1 MAKKAITTIAELIKS
16 NPILTS
22 LNQFEGLRQQLNES
36 ANQCLKI
43 KVTDES
49 SLKVCE
55 NSLSKFNDIV
65 KAVEDKHKE
74 LKKPHWDNC
83 TAIDGAKNY
92 VLNFEVDPIKYLKD
106 EKLAYIAAVEKE
118 NKRKK
123 DLEDNFMLVKNKLN
137 DDLAEIQVVESCEH
151 YIGILGKP
159 VNKEKWQEL
168 TPQVEELYK
177 NYITLFELKKK
188 ELEATETATPD
199 ELEAIQQV
207 AEEAKVKIE
216 VAAVASVQVY
226 SAPIGK
232 TRKTWKFEVDN
243 INDVPKQWL
252 CVDEEKVKEYMA
264 IQKDVLVDG
273 QVIKGIK
280 FYQQTSVVA

>member
-1 MAKKAITTIAELIKS
+1 MAKKAIANLTDLVIS
-16 NPILTS
+16 NPNLSS
-22 LNQFEGLRQQLNES
+22 LKQFEGLKQQLDES

-55 NSLSKFNDIV
+55 NNLSKFNDLV

-92 VLNFEVDPIKYLKD
+92 VLNFEVDPITYLK
-106 EKLAYIAAVEKE
+106 EQKLEYIRAIELE
-118 NKRKK
+118 DKRKK
-123 DLEDNFMLVKNKLN
+123 DLKDSFDKVKSILSADTETTLVKKCDYYL
-137 DDLAEIQVVESCEH
+137 DLLS
-151 YIGILGKP
+151 KP
-159 VNKEKWQEL
+159 VSKEKWQEL

-188 ELEATETATPD
+188 ELEATETASPD
-199 ELEAIQQV
+199 EIIAIQQV
-207 AEEAKVKIE
+207 AEEAKAKIE
-216 VAAVASVQVY
+216 VAAVVTPIQTVS
-226 SAPIGK
+226 IGK
-232 TRKTWKFEVDN
+232 TRKTWKFEVAN

>member
-1 MAKKAITTIAELIKS
+1 MAKKAIANLTDLVIQ
-16 NPILTS
+16 NPNLTS
-22 LNQFEGLRQQLNES
+22 LKQFEGLKQQLDES

-43 KVTDES
+43 KVTDPS

-92 VLNFEVDPIKYLKD
+92 VLNFEVDPITYLKEQKLEYIRAVEAENQRKKQLETNFIFIKSKLDEDLAKCSNIETCDKYL
-106 EKLAYIAAVEKE
+106 
-118 NKRKK
+118 
-123 DLEDNFMLVKNKLN
+123 
-137 DDLAEIQVVESCEH
+137 
-151 YIGILGKP
+151 GILKNP

-168 TPQVEELYK
+168 TNQVESLYQS
-177 NYITLFELKKK
+177 YVTLFELKKNG
-188 ELEATETATPD
+188 LENMGVATPD

-207 AEEAKVKIE
+207 AEEAKAKIE
-216 VAAVASVQVY
+216 VAAVV
-226 SAPIGK
+226 APIQTVSIGK
-232 TRKTWKFEVDN
+232 TRKTWKFEVAN

>member
-1 MAKKAITTIAELIKS
+1 MAKKAIANLTDLVIQ
-16 NPILTS
+16 NPNLTS
-22 LNQFEGLRQQLNES
+22 LKQFEGLKQQLDES

-55 NSLSKFNDIV
+55 NNLSKFNDLV

-92 VLNFEVDPIKYLKD
+92 VLNFEVDPITYLK
-106 EKLAYIAAVEKE
+106 EQKLEYIRAIEKE
-118 NKRKK
+118 NKRKG
-123 DLEDNFMLVKNKLN
+123 DLELALN
-137 DDLAEIQVVESCEH
+137 TVIQVLDVQLQNADSLEVCNK
-151 YIGILGKP
+151 YLDIIKKP
-159 VNKEKWQEL
+159 VSKDKWQEL

-188 ELEATETATPD
+188 ELEATETASPD
-199 ELEAIQQV
+199 EIIAIQQV
-207 AEEAKVKIE
+207 AEEAKAKIE
-216 VAAVASVQVY
+216 VAAVVTPIQTVS
-226 SAPIGK
+226 IGK
-232 TRKTWKFEVDN
+232 TRKTWKFEVAN
-243 INDVPKQWL
+243 IADVPKQWL

>member
-1 MAKKAITTIAELIKS
+1 MAKKAIANLTDLVIQ
-16 NPILTS
+16 NPNLTS
-22 LNQFEGLRQQLNES
+22 LKQFEGLKQQLDES

-55 NSLSKFNDIV
+55 NSLSKFNDLV

-92 VLNFEVDPIKYLKD
+92 VLNFEVYPITYLK
-106 EKLAYIAAVEKE
+106 EQKLEYIRAVEKE

-168 TPQVEELYK
+168 TPKVEELYK

-207 AEEAKVKIE
+207 AEEAKAKIE
-216 VAAVASVQVY
+216 
-226 SAPIGK
+226 
-232 TRKTWKFEVDN
+232 
-243 INDVPKQWL
+243 
-252 CVDEEKVKEYMA
+252 
-264 IQKDVLVDG
+264 
-273 QVIKGIK
+273 
-280 FYQQTSVVA
+280 

>member
-1 MAKKAITTIAELIKS
+1 MAKKAIANLTDLVIA
-16 NPILTS
+16 NPNLTS
-22 LNQFEGLRQQLNES
+22 LKQFECLKQQLDES

-55 NSLSKFNDIV
+55 NSLSKFNDLV

-92 VLNFEVDPIKYLKD
+92 ILNFEVDPIKYLKD

-118 NKRKK
+118 KERKLQ
-123 DLEDNFMLVKNKLN
+123 LELNFDKTKLFLNNKLEATN
-137 DDLAEIQVVESCEH
+137 VESYDTVLSGLKKE
-151 YIGILGKP
+151 

-188 ELEATETATPD
+188 ELEATEIATPD

-207 AEEAKVKIE
+207 AEEAKAKIE
-216 VAAVASVQVY
+216 VAAVVTPIQTVS
-226 SAPIGK
+226 IGK
-232 TRKTWKFEVDN
+232 TRKTWKFELVTLF
-243 INDVPKQWL
+243 DVPENWL
-252 CVDEEKVKEYMA
+252 CVDEAKVKEWMDSN
-264 IQKDVLVDG
+264 KETLVDG
-273 QVIKGIK
+273 QITNGIK

>member
-1 MAKKAITTIAELIKS
+1 MAKKAIANLTDLVIQ
-16 NPILTS
+16 NPNLTS
-22 LNQFEGLRQQLNES
+22 LKQFEGLKQQLDES

-55 NSLSKFNDIV
+55 NSLSKFNDLV

-92 VLNFEVDPIKYLKD
+92 ILNFEIDPIKYLKD
-106 EKLAYIAAVEKE
+106 EKLAYIAIVEKE
-118 NKRKK
+118 NKRKQE
-123 DLEDNFMLVKNKLN
+123 LEDRFNAAKRYLNNALENLDTVK
-137 DDLAEIQVVESCEH
+137 SCDS
-151 YIGILGKP
+151 IIDVIPLP
-159 VNKEKWQEL
+159 VNKDKWQEL

-207 AEEAKVKIE
+207 AEEAKTKIE
-216 VAAVASVQVY
+216 VAAVVT
-226 SAPIGK
+226 PIQTVSISK
-232 TRKTWKFEVDN
+232 TRKTWKFEVAN
-243 INDVPKQWL
+243 IADVPKQWL

-264 IQKDVLVDG
+264 IQKDLLVDG

>member
-1 MAKKAITTIAELIKS
+1 MAKKAIANLTDLVIQ
-16 NPILTS
+16 NPNLTS
-22 LNQFEGLRQQLNES
+22 LKQFEGLKQQLDES
-36 ANQCLKI
+36 ANKCLKI
-43 KVTDES
+43 KVTDPS

-207 AEEAKVKIE
+207 AEEAKAKIE
-216 VAAVASVQVY
+216 VAAVVTPIQTVS
-226 SAPIGK
+226 IGK
-232 TRKTWKFEVDN
+232 TRKTWKFEVAN
-243 INDVPKQWL
+243 IADVPKQWL

>member
-1 MAKKAITTIAELIKS
+1 MAKKAIANLTDLVIQ
-16 NPILTS
+16 NPNLTS
-22 LNQFEGLRQQLNES
+22 LKQFEGLKQQLDES

-55 NSLSKFNDIV
+55 NSLSKFNDLV

-92 VLNFEVDPIKYLKD
+92 VLNFEVDPITYLK
-106 EKLAYIAAVEKE
+106 EQKLEYIRAVEKE

-207 AEEAKVKIE
+207 AEEAKAKIE
-216 VAAVASVQVY
+216 VAAVVTPIQTVS
-226 SAPIGK
+226 IGK
-232 TRKTWKFEVDN
+232 TRKTWRFEVAN

>member
-1 MAKKAITTIAELIKS
+1 MAKKATVTLTDLVLD
-16 NPILTS
+16 NPNLTS
-22 LNQFEGLRQQLNES
+22 LKQFEGLKQQLDES

-55 NSLSKFNDIV
+55 NSLSKFNDLV
-65 KAVEDKHKE
+65 KAVEDKHEE
-74 LKKPHWDNC
+74 LKKPHWNNC
-83 TAIDGAKNY
+83 KAIDGAKNY
-92 VLNFEVDPIKYLKD
+92 ILNFEVDPIDYLKKQ
-106 EKLAYIAAVEKE
+106 KLAYIAEIEKE
-118 NKRKK
+118 NKRKQ
-123 DLEDNFMLVKNKLN
+123 DLQLAFDKIKEYLN
-137 DDLAEIQVVESCEH
+137 THLESTTSIDLCISFLEQ
-151 YIGILGKP
+151 LKRP
-159 VNKEKWQEL
+159 VNKDKWQEL

-188 ELEATETATPD
+188 ELEATEIATPD

-207 AEEAKVKIE
+207 AEEAKAKIE
-216 VAAVASVQVY
+216 VAAVVTPIQTVS
-226 SAPIGK
+226 IGK
-232 TRKTWKFEVDN
+232 TRKTWKFEVAN

-264 IQKDVLVDG
+264 IQKDTLVDG
-273 QVIKGIK
+273 QIIKGIK

>member
-1 MAKKAITTIAELIKS
+1 MAKKAIANLTDLVIQ
-16 NPILTS
+16 NPNLTS
-22 LNQFEGLRQQLNES
+22 LKQFEGLKQQLDES

-43 KVTDES
+43 KVTDPS

-207 AEEAKVKIE
+207 AEEAKAKIE
-216 VAAVASVQVY
+216 VAAVVTPVQTV
-226 SAPIGK
+226 SIGK
-232 TRKTWKFEVDN
+232 TRKTWKFEVAN
-243 INDVPKQWL
+243 INDVPIDWIKI
-252 CVDEEKVKEYMA
+252 DEDKVQEWVYANKGLLEDG
-264 IQKDVLVDG
+264 KVLNGV
-273 QVIKGIK
+273 K
-280 FYQQTSVVA
+280 FYQSMTVIC

>member
-1 MAKKAITTIAELIKS
+1 MAKKAIANLTDLVIQ
-16 NPILTS
+16 NPNLTS
-22 LNQFEGLRQQLNES
+22 LKQFEGLKQQLDES

-43 KVTDES
+43 KVTDPS

-188 ELEATETATPD
+188 ELETTETASPD
-199 ELEAIQQV
+199 EIIAIQQV
-207 AEEAKVKIE
+207 AEEAKAKIE
-216 VAAVASVQVY
+216 VAAVVTPIQTVS
-226 SAPIGK
+226 IGK
-232 TRKTWKFEVDN
+232 TRKTWKFEVAN
-243 INDVPKQWL
+243 IADVPKQWL

>member
-1 MAKKAITTIAELIKS
+1 MAKKAIANLTDLVIQ
-16 NPILTS
+16 NPNLTS
-22 LNQFEGLRQQLNES
+22 LKQFEGLKQQLDES

-55 NSLSKFNDIV
+55 NNLSKFNDLV

-123 DLEDNFMLVKNKLN
+123 DLEENYVKLREHLEEKYKASADVDNCDFYLTKLK
-137 DDLAEIQVVESCEH
+137 
-151 YIGILGKP
+151 LGAD
-159 VNKEKWQEL
+159 ETKWQEIK
-168 TPQVEELYK
+168 PQVDELFK
-177 NYITLFELKKK
+177 SYITLFELKKK

-207 AEEAKVKIE
+207 AEEANVKIGL
-216 VAAVASVQVY
+216 ASLTRRIM
-226 SAPIGK
+226 SPPIGK
-232 TRKTWKFEVDN
+232 TRKTWKFEVAN

-252 CVDEEKVKEYMA
+252 CVDEEKIKEYMA

>member
-1 MAKKAITTIAELIKS
+1 MAKKAIANLTDLVIQ
-16 NPILTS
+16 NPNLTS
-22 LNQFEGLRQQLNES
+22 LKQFEGLKQQLDES

-55 NSLSKFNDIV
+55 NNLSKFNDLV

-92 VLNFEVDPIKYLKD
+92 VLNFEVDPIAYLK
-106 EKLAYIAAVEKE
+106 EQKLEYIRAVERE
-118 NKRKK
+118 NKRKQDLQDGFDK
-123 DLEDNFMLVKNKLN
+123 IKLILSTDLETTLVKKCIYYI
-137 DDLAEIQVVESCEH
+137 DTLA
-151 YIGILGKP
+151 KP

-207 AEEAKVKIE
+207 AEEAKAKIE
-216 VAAVASVQVY
+216 VAAVVTPIQTVS
-226 SAPIGK
+226 IGK
-232 TRKTWKFEVDN
+232 TRKTWKFEVAN
-243 INDVPKQWL
+243 INDVPIDWINI
-252 CVDEEKVKEYMA
+252 DEDKVQEWVYANKGLLEDG
-264 IQKDVLVDG
+264 KVLNGV
-273 QVIKGIK
+273 K
-280 FYQQTSVVA
+280 FYQSMTVIC

>member
-1 MAKKAITTIAELIKS
+1 MAKKATVTLTDLVIQ
-16 NPILTS
+16 NPNLSS
-22 LNQFEGLRQQLNES
+22 LKQFEGLKQQLDES

-55 NSLSKFNDIV
+55 NNLSKFNDLV

-123 DLEDNFMLVKNKLN
+123 DLEENYVKLREHLEEKYKASSDVDNCDFYLTKLK
-137 DDLAEIQVVESCEH
+137 
-151 YIGILGKP
+151 LGAD
-159 VNKEKWQEL
+159 ETKWQEIK
-168 TPQVEELYK
+168 PQVDELFK
-177 NYITLFELKKK
+177 SYITLFELKKK
-188 ELEATETATPD
+188 DLTEKEKQLIINKAANGILNAKKAIENQITEIEAGELDQAVE
-199 ELEAIQQV
+199 ELCVSFRLSVAIEPWV
-207 AEEAKVKIE
+207 
-216 VAAVASVQVY
+216 
-226 SAPIGK
+226 
-232 TRKTWKFEVDN
+232 RKTGRTNCCRIVGRCGNRCGRIDVEVH
-243 INDVPKQWL
+243 
-252 CVDEEKVKEYMA
+252 A
-264 IQKDVLVDG
+264 AFGRKD
-273 QVIKGIK
+273 
-280 FYQQTSVVA
+280 

>member
-1 MAKKAITTIAELIKS
+1 MAKKAIANLTDLVIA
-16 NPILTS
+16 NPNLTS
-22 LNQFEGLRQQLNES
+22 LKQFEGLKKQLDES

-43 KVTDES
+43 KITDES

-55 NSLSKFNDIV
+55 NNLSKFNDLV

-92 VLNFEVDPIKYLKD
+92 ILNFEVDPIDYLKKQ
-106 EKLAYIAAVEKE
+106 KLAYIAEIEKE
-118 NKRKK
+118 KERVETLNKYFNSAK
-123 DLEDNFMLVKNKLN
+123 DVLAMQLQHATIETCNKYLGIIKN
-137 DDLAEIQVVESCEH
+137 
-151 YIGILGKP
+151 P

-207 AEEAKVKIE
+207 AEEAKAKIE
-216 VAAVASVQVY
+216 VAAVV
-226 SAPIGK
+226 APIQTVSIGK
-232 TRKTWKFEVDN
+232 IKKTWKFEVDN

-264 IQKDVLVDG
+264 IQKDVLIDG

>member
-1 MAKKAITTIAELIKS
+1 MAKKAIANLTDLVIQ
-16 NPILTS
+16 NPNLTS
-22 LNQFEGLRQQLNES
+22 LKQFEGLKQQLDES

-55 NSLSKFNDIV
+55 NSLSKFNDLV
-65 KAVEDKHKE
+65 NAVEAKHKE

-207 AEEAKVKIE
+207 AEEAKAKIE
-216 VAAVASVQVY
+216 VAAVVTPIQTVS
-226 SAPIGK
+226 IGK
-232 TRKTWKFEVDN
+232 TRKTWKFEVAN
-243 INDVPKQWL
+243 IADVPKQWL